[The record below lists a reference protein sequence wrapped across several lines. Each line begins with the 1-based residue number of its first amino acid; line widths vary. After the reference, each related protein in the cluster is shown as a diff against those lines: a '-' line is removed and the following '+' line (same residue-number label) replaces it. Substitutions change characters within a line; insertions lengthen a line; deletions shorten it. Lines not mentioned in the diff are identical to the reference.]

1 MTSSRKI
8 SIVPILWSRKNKN
21 GEFPLKV
28 RVTINRK
35 SKYHPLGVYLK
46 KSDWSVT
53 RKLVKSSHPDFQ
65 RINYSLENLMKQIE
79 QNLEQDEVKG
89 SGRETSLIIS
99 FTDFVR
105 QKIKREKYYN
115 SKRYNTF
122 LQHLIQFWGNENIQF
137 YDLNSEF
144 VLDFRNYLE
153 NNIDSRGFTGPS
165 VNTVN
170 NYLKT
175 FRTLINKSIDDG
187 VFRGQNPFKRGHIPD
202 KKRTTKVTLDK
213 EDMWFL
219 NEMDEKMEGMT
230 KGMWDSKNI
239 FLFSFWSQG
248 IRIGDVLQLRYGN
261 YSDGFFIIKTQKN
274 DVFLRFPVTEYNVRR
289 LIEYIPGVPSFFD
302 WTEKLF
308 YSTNLTE
315 GRDDDFKSYGKFSY
329 PISKEIELLGS
340 YTSFQQH
347 KIRLYTELKSQLTSY
362 NEKIHQEDR
371 VKFYFDE
378 KLLLYSQSYYEKVRE
393 KGNPIDLHWMESYE
407 ESKKLYLK
415 LCMKYFIDF
424 VNKTKNKDM
433 FVFPFLRGLEKSENN
448 NVKWNKISSSTALIN
463 KNLSKISE
471 NFKLKKFST
480 HFARHTFT
488 SLSKEM
494 GTDIYDLKR
503 WLGHSSVKVTEG
515 YINTI
520 DTSGSEKHTQK
531 MKDFLGW

>member
-122 LQHLIQFWGNENIQF
+122 LRHMIQFWGNENIQF

-202 KKRTTKVTLDK
+202 KKRTTKVTLNS
-213 EDMWFL
+213 EDMWYL
-219 NEMDEKMEGMT
+219 NMMDENMEGMT
-230 KGMWDSKNI
+230 KGMWDAKNV

-248 IRIGDVLQLRYGN
+248 IRIGDALQLRYGN
-261 YSDGFFIIKTQKN
+261 YQDGFFVIKTQKN
-274 DVFLRFPVTEYNVRR
+274 DVFLRFPVTESNVSR

-302 WTEKLF
+302 WTEKLY
-308 YSTNLTE
+308 YSANPFHVGDE
-315 GRDDDFKSYGKFSY
+315 IFKFNTKFDPSNK
-329 PISKEIELLGS
+329 SESELLGTHVNLQS
-340 YTSFQQH
+340 N
-347 KIRLYTELKSQLTSY
+347 KIRLFQELKGQLPHF
-362 NEKIHQEDR
+362 NEKLQELDR
-371 VKFYFDE
+371 VKFYFDDRF
-378 KLLLYSQSYYEKVRE
+378 KLYSKEFYQKVKERN
-393 KGNPIDLHWMESYE
+393 NPIDLHWMNLYE
-407 ESKKLYLK
+407 ESKRLYLRV
-415 LCMKYFIDF
+415 CMNFFIDF
-424 VNKTKNKDM
+424 ASKSKNKEGY
-433 FVFPFLRGLEKSENN
+433 VFPFLRGLEKSENN

-531 MKDFLGW
+531 MKTYLGW